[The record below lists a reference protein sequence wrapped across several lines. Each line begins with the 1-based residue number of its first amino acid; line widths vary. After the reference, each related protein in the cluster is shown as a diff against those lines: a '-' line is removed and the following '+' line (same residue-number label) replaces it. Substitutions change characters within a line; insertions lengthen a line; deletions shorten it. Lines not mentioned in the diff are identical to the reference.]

1 MRDSSAAG
9 ENVAAEERDTAG
21 AAERDP
27 SGAEVEGVAP
37 NGTRAGSSLSE
48 GGEREL
54 SSAGLV
60 VSVVRSGEPGATW
73 SEQKSSTI
81 FWGDP
86 GAMRGPVATRSEME
100 STALW
105 RISSLETGDGED
117 GGARRVVRW
126 PDIDASVSS

>member
-1 MRDSSAAG
+1 MVAAAAMRDSSAAG

-21 AAERDP
+21 AAERDL

-60 VSVVRSGEPGATW
+60 VSVVRSGEPGAT
-73 SEQKSSTI
+73 
-81 FWGDP
+81 
-86 GAMRGPVATRSEME
+86 
-100 STALW
+100 
-105 RISSLETGDGED
+105 
-117 GGARRVVRW
+117 
-126 PDIDASVSS
+126 